1 MLNIHRQQ
9 LRYSE
14 KKWFCMLS
22 VCTSACIMQHHTTSC
37 NMRSEV
43 KTYEDP
49 NSRIVL
55 APHEPIFLRTHDK
68 TWQNNANLSNI
79 FDKKTNSIRQE
90 KFNRE
95 HVDLVRNVQRQD
107 ISTNFDNGI
116 GVVCCGY
123 SPFYTCRSNFCRA
136 PPADLSWPFCRIDVG
151 VLMVFCVFVRD
162 VCKSKIKA
170 TRLIFLKDFWCL
182 HEWRFVCL
190 RWLVPWQEFE
200 QIQRHRGNV

>member
-1 MLNIHRQQ
+1 MAAYWTCFWFHSDSYDLT
-9 LRYSE
+9 LYSTCFHLPKLQSKWIWKAVHSE
-14 KKWFCMLS
+14 HSQTATTIFWKKWFCMLS
-22 VCTSACIMQHHTTSC
+22 MCTSACIMQHHTTSC

-90 KFNRE
+90 KFHRE

-116 GVVCCGY
+116 NGVLL
-123 SPFYTCRSNFCRA
+123 FT
-136 PPADLSWPFCRIDVG
+136 PAEATSTEPHQQTFHDLSAE
-151 VLMVFCVFVRD
+151 LMWVF
-162 VCKSKIKA
+162 
-170 TRLIFLKDFWCL
+170 
-182 HEWRFVCL
+182 
-190 RWLVPWQEFE
+190 
-200 QIQRHRGNV
+200 

>member
-1 MLNIHRQQ
+1 MTWRFIPHVSIYPSFSQNGFERPCTLNIHRQQ

-22 VCTSACIMQHHTTSC
+22 MCTSACIMQHHTTSC

-90 KFNRE
+90 KFHRE

-116 GVVCCGY
+116 NGVLL
-123 SPFYTCRSNFCRA
+123 FT
-136 PPADLSWPFCRIDVG
+136 PAEATSTEPHQQTFHDLSAE
-151 VLMVFCVFVRD
+151 LMWVF
-162 VCKSKIKA
+162 
-170 TRLIFLKDFWCL
+170 
-182 HEWRFVCL
+182 
-190 RWLVPWQEFE
+190 
-200 QIQRHRGNV
+200 